1 MQNMTL
7 HDTWRERVPSA
18 CRLPAAGTSRLHR
31 EAPLSWRPAAG
42 ALAEESREAV
52 GHLVEAHRI
61 LLDEIL
67 AQQLR
72 DTGRGIPHGNSV
84 ARKEMTAPRQHQ
96 FRWALEQ
103 VDRVRGVL
111 GMPVFG

>member
-1 MQNMTL
+1 MA
-7 HDTWRERVPSA
+7 DSD
-18 CRLPAAGTSRLHR
+18 R
-31 EAPLSWRPAAG
+31 EAI
-42 ALAEESREAV
+42 

-72 DTGRGIPHGNSV
+72 DIGRGIPHGN
-84 ARKEMTAPRQHQ
+84 AGAPKEMSAPRQQQ

-103 VDRVRGVL
+103 VDQVRGVL